1 MVSGGRVR
9 RGGPSTGIRPKR
21 DDTPK
26 EIIAVVKPRDLK
38 WAGKRLPANGICPF
52 RGAWAPLCALPILL
66 KPQLAPAHAQVT
78 RCRQLQECF
87 VFYQSTAHLGERCNS
102 TRGSSRTGTAGSS
115 HTRHVLLLTVRGG
128 QGVTNPCSLLSPVLQ
143 FEEIQKVIWRYKT
156 LMRMNKDLLQAER
169 GRREASEQA
178 KELLAQYTE
187 EKEEEILKYNNELA
201 QLKLRFDEAHSDVLT
216 WVRKHEVG
224 RGRSPRP
231 GCVRTS

>member
-1 MVSGGRVR
+1 MPRWLGAGSCR
-9 RGGPSTGIRPKR
+9 SALCFIR
-21 DDTPK
+21 
-26 EIIAVVKPRDLK
+26 ALLV
-38 WAGKRLPANGICPF
+38 WG
-52 RGAWAPLCALPILL
+52 RGAI
-66 KPQLAPAHAQVT
+66 
-78 RCRQLQECF
+78 
-87 VFYQSTAHLGERCNS
+87 AHLAH
-102 TRGSSRTGTAGSS
+102 GSSRTGTAGSS
-115 HTRHVLLLTVRGG
+115 HTRDVLLLTVRGG

-201 QLKLRFDEAHSDVLT
+201 QLKLRFDEVHSDVLT
-216 WVRKHEVG
+216 WVRKCEVG

>member
-1 MVSGGRVR
+1 M
-9 RGGPSTGIRPKR
+9 
-21 DDTPK
+21 
-26 EIIAVVKPRDLK
+26 
-38 WAGKRLPANGICPF
+38 
-52 RGAWAPLCALPILL
+52 
-66 KPQLAPAHAQVT
+66 
-78 RCRQLQECF
+78 
-87 VFYQSTAHLGERCNS
+87 
-102 TRGSSRTGTAGSS
+102 
-115 HTRHVLLLTVRGG
+115 LLLTVRGG